1 MAWIRV
7 MLAVALTVTAVLL
20 QLTVLPLLHLPGAV
34 PNVVTVT
41 VIAIGLCAGSVRGA
55 IVGFLAGMLID
66 LAPPSIATLGITAL
80 VLVLAG
86 FAAGLFGQDPDRPL
100 FLICGFSSLTCAL
113 TVLAGT
119 LVAGIVGDPHVTWS
133 RVPGILVSE
142 LIYGALLAVAIVPL
156 VTWLWARVA
165 PPTGRKP

>member
-1 MAWIRV
+1 
-7 MLAVALTVTAVLL
+7 MLAVALIVTAVLL

-41 VIAIGLCAGSVRGA
+41 VIAIAFCVGSVRGA
-55 IVGFLAGMLID
+55 IIGFVAGMVLD

-86 FAAGLFGQDPDRPL
+86 FAAGRFGEDPDRPL
-100 FLICGFSSLTCAL
+100 FLLIVFSSLTCVF
-113 TVLAGT
+113 TVLVGT
-119 LVAGIVGDPHVTWS
+119 LVAGIVGDPHITWS

-142 LIYGALLAVAIVPL
+142 LVYGAILGAVIFPL
-156 VTWLWARVA
+156 VRWLWSLVA
-165 PPTGRKP
+165 PPTVR

>member
-1 MAWIRV
+1 

-20 QLTVLPLLHLPGAV
+20 QLTVLPLLHLPGAI

-55 IVGFLAGMLID
+55 VVGFIAGMLLD

-86 FAAGLFGQDPDRPL
+86 FAAGAFGQDPDRPL
-100 FLICGFSSLTCAL
+100 LLICGFSSLTCAL

-133 RVPGILVSE
+133 RVPAILVSE

-156 VTWLWARVA
+156 VTWLWVRVA